1 MKKLF
6 VLLASAAAGLAV
18 SQAAS
23 AADPASAPALD
34 LAKAKNCLSC
44 HSVGAKV
51 VGPGFKDV
59 ARRYAGQPDAEDK
72 LMQKVLKGGSGSWGV
87 VAMPANSQVTEAEA
101 RTLVHWILSLK

>member
-1 MKKLF
+1 MKKLS
-6 VLLASAAAGLAV
+6 VLLASAATGLVV

-23 AADPASAPALD
+23 AADPALD